1 MSLFKMLPMLLFLT
15 LGIRIKNSSYC
26 MTDRNSS
33 LHKPSLYEQI
43 CCHPCNIGK
52 NFKLK
57 KDKTIEIIMCSP
69 SIPESCLIQYE
80 GNIIVISLHHYWFY
94 RRERL

>member
-1 MSLFKMLPMLLFLT
+1 MSLSKMFPILLFLT
-15 LGIRIKNSSYC
+15 LAITVKSSSYS
-26 MTDRNSS
+26 MTDHNST
-33 LHKPSLYEQI
+33 LHKLSLYEQV

-69 SIPESCLIQYE
+69 SIPDSCLTQY
-80 GNIIVISLHHYWFY
+80 
-94 RRERL
+94 